1 MIFFSFF
8 LGVKKTLSYSFV
20 LFFQKLKLLVFI
32 FWVFFHTNS
41 WFFVLELLKTYG
53 FGDRVVSSSISS

>member
-53 FGDRVVSSSISS
+53 FGDRVVSNSISS